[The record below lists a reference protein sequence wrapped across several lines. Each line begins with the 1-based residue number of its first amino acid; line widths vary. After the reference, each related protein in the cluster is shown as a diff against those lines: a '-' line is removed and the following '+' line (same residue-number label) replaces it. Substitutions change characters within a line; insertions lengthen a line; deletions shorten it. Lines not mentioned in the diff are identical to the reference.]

1 MRSILFVCFSMI
13 ILFVGCDTKPDTC
26 KEQSAWQLR
35 VGFYS
40 AKLVGNIQTSK
51 DTVLRSFTARLI
63 IQPDSIFKKPSF
75 PLLQSA
81 DTSVYSLLINGKLS
95 ASFYAVYKREL
106 AFENYTCGFRTNFLL
121 DTVYT
126 IPKIC
131 DSITIV
137 QRNITD
143 VYQENCRFYLSH
155 DSIKYL

>member
-1 MRSILFVCFSMI
+1 MRSVLLVCLSIVVF
-13 ILFVGCDTKPDTC
+13 FVGCDTKPDTC

-35 VGFYS
+35 IGFYS

-63 IQPDSIFKKPSF
+63 IQPDSVLGRSL
-75 PLLQSA
+75 PLRQNA
-81 DTSVYSLLINGKLS
+81 DTSVYSILINGKLS

-137 QRNITD
+137 QPNITD
-143 VYQENCRFYLSH
+143 VYQENCRFYFNGDTVKS
-155 DSIKYL
+155 K

>member
-1 MRSILFVCFSMI
+1 MRSVLLVCLSIVVF
-13 ILFVGCDTKPDTC
+13 FVGCDTKPDTC

-35 VGFYS
+35 IGFYS
-40 AKLVGNIQTSK
+40 AKTVGNIQTSK

-63 IQPDSIFKKPSF
+63 IQPDSVFGRSL
-75 PLLQSA
+75 PLRQNA
-81 DTSVYSLLINGKLS
+81 DTSVYSILINGKLS

-106 AFENYTCGFRTNFLL
+106 AFENYTCGFRTNFFL

-126 IPKIC
+126 IPTIC

-137 QRNITD
+137 QPNITD

-155 DSIKYL
+155 DSTKYQ

>member
-1 MRSILFVCFSMI
+1 MRSVLLVCLSIVVF
-13 ILFVGCDTKPDTC
+13 FVGCDTKPDTC

-35 VGFYS
+35 IGFYS

-63 IQPDSIFKKPSF
+63 IQPDSVFGRSL
-75 PLLQSA
+75 PLRQNA
-81 DTSVYSLLINGKLS
+81 DTSVYSILINGKLS

-106 AFENYTCGFRTNFLL
+106 AFENYTCGFRTNFFL

-126 IPKIC
+126 IPTIC

-137 QRNITD
+137 QPNITD

-155 DSIKYL
+155 DSTKYQ